1 MRKRLIALCG
11 RDSNFFFLSS
21 SCIVVVCVCVYVM
34 YTHCL
39 GEGCG
44 HEALSSGFLSKIP
57 PVSFQP
63 SVRLVTASLLSI
75 FFFYISVC
83 VFLVFVL
90 FCFRIVLLLCQHV
103 ALLDS
108 LRCALVFS
116 LDRRCGRIE
125 QLSAISSPSWSAEHE
140 SSTSRKNHTRH
151 PHGRFQ
157 QTD

>member
-1 MRKRLIALCG
+1 MLYVGGTRI
-11 RDSNFFFLSS
+11 FFFLSS

-90 FCFRIVLLLCQHV
+90 FCFLCV
-103 ALLDS
+103 KRLNKKPILFLDYKT
-108 LRCALVFS
+108 
-116 LDRRCGRIE
+116 LDRLIPNCFIVVPTCCVTG
-125 QLSAISSPSWSAEHE
+125 
-140 SSTSRKNHTRH
+140 
-151 PHGRFQ
+151 
-157 QTD
+157 